1 MFSMNCV
8 PTSIAFSIML
18 VAHSVTDSTIE
29 FQVSLNHAGKPP
41 NHSVIEF
48 HTLVTASVTDV
59 LIFSHVSLVQVFMF
73 SQISDILSPSC
84 CAFSLLVDHLL
95 HSRTPRPII
104 IPIVAW
110 LYSR

>member
-29 FQVSLNHAGKPP
+29 FQVSLNHAGKLP
-41 NHSVIEF
+41 NHSVIES
-48 HTLVTASVTDV
+48 HTLVTASVIDV
-59 LIFSHVSLVQVFMF
+59 LMFSHVSLVQVFMF

-84 CAFSLLVDHLL
+84 CAFSLMV
-95 HSRTPRPII
+95 SQF
-104 IPIVAW
+104 
-110 LYSR
+110 LYSATPIAITAPI